1 MNEPL
6 ILDGLARYQI
16 RDFLQKQ
23 STHSA
28 EDSWS
33 QEIGLLQNQLPIGKV
48 QHSAWQISLAEQDS
62 LKERLQRY
70 AADVTVTTQRQWRID
85 AGLVMNITVPQQA
98 GQHWVSLDAS
108 SGRAK
113 RRAKVWLEYLLWL
126 SYLNVDAEKSKTLQR
141 IAVFSDVT
149 IISTG

>member
-1 MNEPL
+1 MNVLCLRPTGI
-6 ILDGLARYQI
+6 ILVSARAKTVIQY
-16 RDFLQKQ
+16 
-23 STHSA
+23 TTV
-28 EDSWS
+28 
-33 QEIGLLQNQLPIGKV
+33 QL
-48 QHSAWQISLAEQDS
+48 
-62 LKERLQRY
+62 
-70 AADVTVTTQRQWRID
+70 TTQRQWRID

-141 IAVFSDVT
+141 IAVFFRC
-149 IISTG
+149 GL